1 MKKIYLL
8 IVLACVGVN
17 ACQSNLSNQTARSKN
32 ANQTHVVTNI
42 SKADKQIANA
52 QKAVANN
59 NVAQAKYYPGT
70 GVITQL
76 NKNTGEVELNHEEI
90 KGKMPAGKTKFQIK
104 YSDFVQDLKVGDKVN
119 FVVEDDS
126 GTISLSTIFKEKAGK
141 Y

>member
-8 IVLACVGVN
+8 IVLVCFGIN
-17 ACQSNLSNQTARSKN
+17 ACQSNSSSQTARSKN

-42 SKADKQIANA
+42 SKADRQIAEA
-52 QKAVANN
+52 QKAAANS
-59 NVAQAKYYPGT
+59 NVVQAKYYPGA

-76 NKNTGEVELNHEEI
+76 NKNTGEVELNHQEI
-90 KGKMPAGKTKFQIK
+90 KGRMPAGKTKFQIK
-104 YSDFVQDLKVGDKVN
+104 YSDFVKDLKVGDKVN

-126 GTISLSTIFKEKAGK
+126 GTISLSTIFKEKATK